1 MMQIQF
7 LGTGCMMPTKTRNLA
22 GVLLS
27 FKSENI
33 LFDCGEG
40 TQRQLKIAGVKPSR
54 ITKILISHWHGDHI
68 LGLPGLLQT
77 FSASE
82 YSGTLEIYGPPGSK
96 KFFSHMMKGFA
107 VKEIVDYKLI
117 EVEKGKFFENDEF
130 YLEALPMKH
139 GAPCLGFSFVEK
151 DRRRIEMK
159 KAKRFGLKEGLVLG
173 KLQRGQIV
181 SFEGKKIKPDDVCF
195 VVEGKKVV
203 YITDTEPCS
212 NAIKLAKE
220 ADLLVMESTYSSDLQ
235 AKAEEYGHLTA
246 RDAGMMANQAH
257 VKKLVLTH
265 FSQRYKNVKELEED
279 ARQVFDNTVAAEDF
293 MKIKL

>member
-1 MMQIQF
+1 MQIQF

-54 ITKILISHWHGDHI
+54 ITKILISHWHGDHV

-82 YSGTLEIYGPPGSK
+82 YSGVLEIYGPKGSK
-96 KFFSHMMKGFA
+96 KFFENMMKGFA
-107 VKEIVDYKLI
+107 VKEIVEYKLI
-117 EVEKGKFFENDEF
+117 EVGEGKFFENNDF

-139 GAPCLGFSFVEK
+139 SAPCLGFSFVEK
-151 DRRRIEMK
+151 DRRRIEIK
-159 KAKRFGLKEGLVLG
+159 KAKKLGLDEGVLLG
-173 KLQRGQIV
+173 KLQNGKTITV
-181 SFEGKKIKPDDVCF
+181 KGKKIKPNDVSY

-203 YITDTEPCS
+203 YITDTEPCG
-212 NAIKLAKE
+212 NAVKLARG

-235 AKAEEYGHLTA
+235 AKADEYGHLTA
-246 RDAGMMANQAH
+246 KDTGMIANRAG

-265 FSQRYKNVKELEED
+265 FSQRYKNAKVLEED
-279 ARQVFDNTVAAEDF
+279 ARQVFDNTEAAEDF